1 MPSDAQK
8 RGFRVAAPGGTAI
21 RMRDMAAI
29 RWYESRGIAFRV
41 QEFPWTGRRG
51 VFTTDPDGN
60 TVEPVAATGKGPQPR

>member
-8 RGFRVAAPGGTAI
+8 RGFRVAAPGEIAI
-21 RMRDMAAI
+21 RVRDMATT
-29 RWYESRGIAFRV
+29 RWYERRGIAFRV
-41 QEFPWTGRRG
+41 QEFPWIGWRG